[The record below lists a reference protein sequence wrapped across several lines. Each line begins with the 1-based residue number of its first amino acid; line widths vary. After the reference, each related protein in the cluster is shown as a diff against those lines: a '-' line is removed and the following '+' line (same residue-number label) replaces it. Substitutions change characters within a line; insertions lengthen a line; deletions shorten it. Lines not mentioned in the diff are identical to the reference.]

1 MTERAHWM
9 NDVTSVRQI
18 RDELLLKAT
27 LLRADLRDQ
36 LERLEHQ
43 WVELERDLRPVGG
56 AVGESAKDLSASAHE
71 LLKTLH
77 AGYVRVR
84 DAVQAAV

>member
-1 MTERAHWM
+1 MTEREHWM

-43 WVELERDLRPVGG
+43 WVELERDIRPVGS
-56 AVGESAKDLSASAHE
+56 AVGESAKELSASARQ
-71 LLKTLH
+71 LLKTLQ
-77 AGYVRVR
+77 AGYARVR
-84 DAVQAAV
+84 DAVQSAV